1 MSASEVVSVGL
12 LLSLALPTG
21 AQAQRLGLPP
31 RPPDAPVGSDFAR
44 SVEGLDL
51 EVRDERIVAEILAG
65 NVPDWLR
72 ELRPARIEG
81 EAGNVVE
88 LHVTPDY
95 LAVGSASDYLLV
107 PMTPRAAQRI
117 ADSLGMSLPTPKIV
131 DAIWRHAALR
141 LTPDPIP
148 PSPAMTTVPVFL
160 RHSDAVRAA
169 RREAE
174 VSAGSLAAGHKK
186 DVVVC
191 AALAANPGRVAIYG
205 WHEPDGEPIQP
216 LYLGHTDDWVDYSHG
231 IRLVSR
237 AVLVDGEPLDL
248 WEVLRDPALAQLLS
262 GEGPIDEPRYPR
274 YDGDPTSGGSRLVA
288 DRPSNVSSW

>member
-1 MSASEVVSVGL
+1 LSASEVVAVGL

-31 RPPDAPVGSDFAR
+31 RPPDAPVASDFAR

-51 EVRDERIVAEILAG
+51 EVRDERIVSEVLAG
-65 NVPDWLR
+65 NVPEWLR
-72 ELRPARIEG
+72 KLRPVRVKG
-81 EAGNVVE
+81 DNGTVVE
-88 LHVTPDY
+88 LRVTPDY
-95 LAVGSASDYLLV
+95 LAVGSASDYLSV
-107 PMTPRAAQRI
+107 PMAPRAAQRI
-117 ADSLGMSLPTPKIV
+117 ADSLGMSLPTPTIV

-160 RHSDAVRAA
+160 RHSAAVRAA
-169 RREAE
+169 RREAD
-174 VSAGSLAAGHKK
+174 VPAGSLVAGHKK

-191 AALAANPGRVAIYG
+191 DALAANPGRVAIYG
-205 WHEPDGEPIQP
+205 WHEPSGEPIQP

-237 AVLVDGEPLDL
+237 TVLVDGEPMDL
-248 WEVLRDPALAQLLS
+248 WDALRRPALAPLLS
-262 GEGPIDEPRYPR
+262 REGVILQPRYPR
-274 YDGDPTSGGSRLVA
+274 
-288 DRPSNVSSW
+288 